1 MNLAAIV
8 FTVCSTAGGFCENH
22 RIEAAIP
29 PVQCST
35 GLVQGYIAQGF
46 PFRGDQKLVSYRCE
60 AQS

>member
-1 MNLAAIV
+1 MNLAAIF

-46 PFRGDQKLVSYRCE
+46 PLRGDQKLVSYRCE